1 MKKLTT
7 LVFDLDDTLLDT
19 TQLLIP
25 IAKTPS
31 FYKRIQ
37 EPLPLM
43 KGALENLNHLKTKYR
58 LILLTQGHIE
68 SQNHKVNSTGIRSFF
83 SDVWIVDPQTSDTKL
98 TYFSRLAESL
108 PKDEQFLSI
117 GNRLSTDIREA
128 KRVGGLTCWFRYG
141 EHQNES
147 IESVLDRADF
157 QVETHAQLISI
168 CKL

>member
-19 TQLLIP
+19 TRLLIP
-25 IAKTPS
+25 IAKTPA
-31 FYKRIQ
+31 FYQRIK

-43 KGALENLNHLKTKYR
+43 PGAQENLDALKKKYR
-58 LILLTQGHIE
+58 LVLLTQGHIE
-68 SQNHKVNSTGIRSFF
+68 SQNHKVDSTGIRSHFEN
-83 SDVWIVDPQTSDTKL
+83 VWIVDPTTSDTKL

-108 PKDEQFLSI
+108 PKNETFLSI

-141 EHQNES
+141 EHQNEA
-147 IESVLDRADF
+147 IESPLDHADF
-157 QVETHAQLISI
+157 QVDAHDKLILT
-168 CKL
+168 CRL